1 MYEGILSSIYIVL
14 GSLFIKGG
22 GGGRMGQQWGV
33 KFLHTTCIRN
43 MNEKSLKEF
52 FSKIKWIIR
61 NAVIV
66 WEHH

>member
-1 MYEGILSSIYIVL
+1 
-14 GSLFIKGG
+14 
-22 GGGRMGQQWGV
+22 MGQQWGV